1 MEGWS
6 WTRKTGNAD
15 KKVKGNPVEKSKK
28 ESEEK
33 GSKERSR
40 GKRETN
46 RKGDCCRGACVKRGK
61 YLVVGKPM

>member
-1 MEGWS
+1 MEVGVG
-6 WTRKTGNAD
+6 KTGNAD

-33 GSKERSR
+33 GSR

-46 RKGDCCRGACVKRGK
+46 RKGDCCRACVYKEGK
-61 YLVVGKPM
+61 IFGCG